1 VFFKDYNNNMNKRV
15 VTSDPSLPF
24 SEVVISNGMAYVSGQ
39 VSIDSEANLVE
50 GGIEEQT
57 KVTLENLKTVLE
69 KAGLGLENV
78 VRTGCYLLSRKDLA
92 GFAEVYG
99 QYFTSEKP
107 ARSTVFISSLP
118 IEGTIVE
125 IDCVATVE

>member
-1 VFFKDYNNNMNKRV
+1 MSKRV

-24 SEVVISNGMAYVSGQ
+24 SEIVISGGLAYVSGQ
-39 VSIDSEANLVE
+39 VSIDENAKLIE

-57 KVTLENLKTVLE
+57 KVTIENLKAVLA
-69 KAGLGLENV
+69 KAGLGLGDV
-78 VRTGCYLLSRKDLA
+78 VRTGCYLLRREDLP
-92 GFAEVYG
+92 GFAKVYA

-107 ARSTVFISSLP
+107 ARSTIFVSSLP

-125 IDCVATVE
+125 IDAVVDASK